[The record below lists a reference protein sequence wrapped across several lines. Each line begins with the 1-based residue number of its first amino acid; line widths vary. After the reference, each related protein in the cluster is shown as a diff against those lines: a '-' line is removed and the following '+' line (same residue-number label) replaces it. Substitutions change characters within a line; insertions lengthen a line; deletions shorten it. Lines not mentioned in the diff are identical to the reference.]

1 MNHTKI
7 KSAMPGDTL
16 RDIQVPGLH
25 LRAFEKRKSFYL
37 YFRTKTGKERRP
49 KIGDF
54 PTITLDQARKIA
66 KELLLQVASGID
78 PLAERDRKK
87 AALSVDEI
95 WPRYIEEH
103 ASKKKTGK
111 EDERMY
117 RASVPAWFKALPILD
132 VEYTH
137 TYKLHQELKA
147 APYQANRVLSMLA
160 KFFNL
165 CEKWKL
171 RPQGSDPCKY
181 VPRFK
186 EEKRRRYMTQEER
199 NKVLQLLMEQKE
211 KYPASWAFIM
221 LLILTGARR
230 GEIAS
235 ARWRDLQGSKLVLQ
249 THKTDHTGDD
259 RVIHFPKLAMEILAE
274 LPNTGPNERIIGIES
289 PRKLWDSARKKAGCP
304 DLRLHDLRHS
314 FASIAISSGY
324 NLSQIG
330 ELLGHRDADTTK
342 RYAHLMDDAAAL
354 VAESVADSIT
364 NQSNE
369 NNAFKVA
376 K

>member
-7 KSAMPGDTL
+7 KSAKPGDTL

-25 LRAFEKRKSFYL
+25 LRVFELRKSFYL

-54 PTITLDQARKIA
+54 PTITLDQARRIA
-66 KELLLQVASGID
+66 REMLLQVASGID
-78 PLAERDRKK
+78 PLAERDKKK
-87 AALSVDEI
+87 ATVTVAQV

-103 ASKKKTGK
+103 ANKKKTGK

-117 RASVPAWFKALPILD
+117 LASVPTWFKSLSIIEVD
-132 VEYTH
+132 YNH
-137 TYKLHQELKA
+137 TYKLHQELRT
-147 APYQANRVLSMLA
+147 APYQANRVLSMLG

-186 EEKRRRYMTQEER
+186 EEKRRRYMNQGEQETVMR
-199 NKVLQLLMEQKE
+199 LLMEKKSQ
-211 KYPASWAFIM
+211 YPASWAFVM

-235 ARWRDLQGSKLVLQ
+235 ARWCDLHGSKLVLRS
-249 THKTDHTGDD
+249 HKTDHTGED
-259 RVIHFPKLAMEILAE
+259 RIIHLPKLAMEILAE
-274 LPNTGPNERIIGIES
+274 LPNTGGNERILGIYS
-289 PRKLWDSARKKAGCP
+289 PRKMWNSVREKAGCP

-324 NLSQIG
+324 TLSQIG

-364 NQSNE
+364 NRLKAGQGS
-369 NNAFKVA
+369 
-376 K
+376 

>member
-7 KSAMPGDTL
+7 KSAQPGDTL

-37 YFRTKTGKERRP
+37 YFRTKMGKERRP
-49 KIGDF
+49 KLGDF

-66 KELLLQVASGID
+66 RDMLLQVAAGID
-78 PLAERDRKK
+78 PIAEREQKRP
-87 AALSVDEI
+87 ALTVDEV
-95 WPRYIEEH
+95 WPRYSLEH
-103 ASKKKTGK
+103 ADKKKTGK

-117 RASVPAWFKALPILD
+117 LASVPAWFKALPITEVDYNNL
-132 VEYTH
+132 
-137 TYKLHQELKA
+137 YKLHQGLKES
-147 APYQANRVLSMLA
+147 PYQANRVLSMLA

-165 CEKWKL
+165 CEKWKF

-186 EEKRRRYMTQEER
+186 EEKRRRYMSKDER
-199 NKVLQLLMEQKE
+199 NNVIRLLLEKKEQ
-211 KYPASWAFIM
+211 YPDSWAFIM

-230 GEIAS
+230 GEIAG
-235 ARWRDLQGSKLVLQ
+235 ARWCDLHESKLILRN
-249 THKTDHTGDD
+249 HKTDHTGED
-259 RVIHFPKLAMEILAE
+259 RVIHLPKLAMEIIE
-274 LPNTGPNERIIGIES
+274 GLPNTGNEELIIGISS
-289 PRKLWDSARKKAGCP
+289 PRKLWDTVRKKAGCP

-330 ELLGHRDADTTK
+330 ELLGHRDAGTTS
-342 RYAHLMDDAAAL
+342 RYAHLMDDAAMC
-354 VAESVADSIT
+354 VAEDIAGKIT
-364 NQSNE
+364 G
-369 NNAFKVA
+369 KG
-376 K
+376 